1 MNQLSSSIVEQCD
14 FGDKRLTLR
23 AVLLEEILSLKYGKP
38 LSLIFESASDLK
50 RAYEFFSNAKT
61 SFTKVT
67 APYHQETAKQI
78 REWPI
83 VLAVGD
89 TTYLDY
95 KKIRAKRDKYGP
107 IGNGGNG
114 LILHSA
120 LAVNADNGQPIGLL
134 WEKLWHREHKQ
145 SNTRKTKKQKKK
157 QQAEAR
163 KRPIEEK
170 ESYRWIEAVKEVQKL
185 GQSAALDQIRT
196 KIIHVFDREGDIAE
210 VFDEVSQTINTGVVV
225 RAAHNRAIEESDSY
239 LWQWL
244 PSQPI
249 KIEVAVKLP
258 KTQKRSER
266 TAKLAIRYAPLS
278 LRTPSR
284 IKDQEYFEV
293 YGVYA
298 VEIDPP
304 EGCEPVEWMLLTTEP
319 VTNEGEAQTI
329 LRWYTYRWRIEE
341 YHKILKSGCK
351 VESYR
356 LAGDSMQVLLGF
368 LTQIAAQLLKMTYL
382 NRTTPE
388 AAASSVL
395 NQVQIEVLVAKAQKP
410 VTTVDLTVAWAIE
423 SVARLGGYLSHRKNS
438 PIGITVLWRGW
449 SELQQLCQGWQLRN
463 NWRQKI
469 EN

>member
-1 MNQLSSSIVEQCD
+1 MNQLSSSIVEPWD

-23 AVLLEEILSLKYGKP
+23 AGLIEEILSLKYGKP
-38 LSLIFESASDLK
+38 LSSIFKSASDLK
-50 RAYEFFSNAKT
+50 RAYEFFANAKT

-67 APYHQETAKQI
+67 APYHQETAQQI

-95 KKIRAKRDKYGP
+95 KNIRSKREKYGP

-120 LAVNADNGQPIGLL
+120 LAVNADNGQPMGLL
-134 WEKLWHREHKQ
+134 WSKLWHREHKQ
-145 SNTRKTKKQKKK
+145 SKARKTKKQKKK

-170 ESYRWIEAVKEVQKL
+170 ESYKWIEALKEVEELLKI
-185 GQSAALDQIRT
+185 SAPESKRP

-210 VFDEVSQTINTGVVV
+210 VFAQISKTSNTGVVV
-225 RAAHNRAIEESDSY
+225 RAAHNRALEGENSY
-239 LWQWL
+239 LWEWL
-244 PSQPI
+244 PDQPI
-249 KIEVAVKLP
+249 KMEVAVELP
-258 KTQKRSER
+258 KTKKRTER
-266 TAKLAIRYAPLS
+266 TATLAIRYAPLK
-278 LRTPSR
+278 LRSPAR
-284 IKDQEYFEV
+284 IKEPESFDV

-304 EGCEPVEWMLLTTEP
+304 EGCEPVEWMILTTEP
-319 VTNEGEAQTI
+319 VTNGAQAQTI

-351 VESYR
+351 AESYR
-356 LAGDSMQVLLGF
+356 LAGDSMEVLLGF

-382 NRTTPE
+382 NRTNPE
-388 AAASSVL
+388 APALSVL
-395 NQVQIEVLVAKAQKP
+395 NEVQIEVLVAKAQKP

-423 SVARLGGYLSHRKNS
+423 SVARLGGYLSHRRKSN
-438 PIGITVLWRGW
+438 IGITVLWRGFL
-449 SELQQLCQGWQLRN
+449 ELQSLCEGWQLRSHF
-463 NWRQKI
+463 
-469 EN
+469 EV